1 MKKMTT
7 RISALLLSWIMTTG
21 LLAPAVSAT
30 EVTEDP
36 VEAVIA
42 QLEAIDSLETMQS
55 KRYTYKASG
64 KYDAGDYNYNSASH
78 EKARAEYEA
87 YVAEMFAARIAA
99 QQAYN
104 SLTSAQ
110 QAEIDPALVAKLDDS
125 LETTFAGG
133 TFPVTPAQN
142 EYTFETVDGGA
153 GYGYEVGNHMI
164 YNIASPDKGDIP
176 QLFVLVDTS
185 DGKTSWTPSGLYDC
199 GNSNYEVAY
208 CCDIKTML
216 AYSTHYK
223 RLNLEDSNYYGE
235 SSAKHIR
242 AILMNSYPFVSV
254 EEMKANLLADGMSSE
269 FVNSLS
275 RADLI
280 SAVQMAVWTYAN
292 VADNNGNTLSYFAS
306 VDVTKNNGGYFTVL
320 HDYTSE
326 LWEWLPHSGRSYDA
340 RAEYRV
346 NTLAYYLCNLDPVE
360 PAEDEIVITDV
371 EVTRAD
377 LVEGSD
383 GLYDLGIYV
392 HLNTAAGAG
401 DDLKVIAG
409 DSNQTVVAGQDEVQ
423 MTVRAKDG
431 DTITVVIEGTQN
443 LGKGVYFYEPEG
455 GRGVSQSL
463 VGVAEG
469 ITRVRAEKEFVFN
482 EEPGMKGLR
491 IYKTVTGT
499 GTPLSEIDFSVYK
512 VVPGEGESIS
522 DIPTE
527 EEIAKYKTEA
537 NKVGSVTTDVT
548 GYASIA
554 LEDGYYLVVEESSD
568 KVVAPVAPFYICVPM
583 PQTLENDDGTT
594 VTTDGKV
601 VSVYPKN
608 EPVIPPEEP
617 PVIPPVPDK
626 VTGQFDILKHDSVD
640 KSKVLEGAEFA
651 VYRPATTADE
661 ASEIITSGG
670 VQYAVVPVIVNGAPL
685 TLVTDENGYAR
696 SPEMPCGTYYL
707 VETDAPFGYNLL
719 DEAVSVTVVSSVLSQ
734 NTVEIGNQMG
744 SILPETGAEGTR
756 RLITIGSIVTVTAAV
771 LLITKKRMSIY
782 E

>member
-55 KRYTYKASG
+55 KRYTYTVTKAH
-64 KYDAGDYNYNSASH
+64 YDTGTTDSAIAEEH
-78 EKARAEYEA
+78 EAARAAYEDYLA
-87 YVAEMFAARIAA
+87 QMFAARIAA
-99 QQAYN
+99 QKAYDALDP
-104 SLTSAQ
+104 SQKAQISSDLT
-110 QAEIDPALVAKLDDS
+110 AKLNDELD
-125 LETTFAGG
+125 TVFNTA
-133 TFPVTPAQN
+133 TYAVTPGDN
-142 EYTFETVDGGA
+142 EYTFEAVKGPA
-153 GYGYEVGNHMI
+153 GYGYEVSNYMVSGN
-164 YNIASPDKGDIP
+164 IP
-176 QLFVLVDTS
+176 QTFILVDTS
-185 DGKTSWTPSGLYDC
+185 DGKTSWTPNGQYEY
-199 GNSNYEVAY
+199 GTSNYDVAY
-208 CCDIKTML
+208 CCDILTTL
-216 AYSTHYK
+216 EYSTHYK

-242 AILMNSYPFVSV
+242 AILMNSYPFISI
-254 EEMKANLLADGMSSE
+254 EEMKANLLADGMTDE

-292 VADNNGNTLSYFAS
+292 VKDNNGSLGYFAS
-306 VDVTKNNGGYFTVL
+306 VDTVKNTGIYFTPL
-320 HDYTSE
+320 HDYTNE
-326 LWEWLPHSGRSYDA
+326 MWEWFPGKRQRSYDA

-431 DTITVVIEGTQN
+431 DVITVVIEGTQN

-455 GRGVSQSL
+455 GRDVSQSL

-537 NKVGSVTTDVT
+537 NKVGTVTTDVT

-696 SPEMPCGTYYL
+696 SPELPCGTYYL